1 MASIPT
7 VGRARME
14 LRFLGPLHELVAAG
28 LHRPSFEALCRG
40 EAVIRDTTI
49 DRAYLLKVLDEEV
62 TRPFGQPLRP
72 ILELV
77 LNGADAG
84 AALQRREPLRSDPA
98 CRVIDVEVED
108 AEVTVIDRGEGMN
121 IATILSRLL
130 VPFATD
136 RLAGVDIGRFGVGFF
151 SVLGFGIADPASF
164 ALHVETGDGIEGWS
178 IRVVAGG
185 RSAGSLIISLRAISA
200 RQGTRVKIGSA
211 LLDATSVRAYLRDAL
226 HFFPLE
232 RAILRVDGLA
242 TNDGAMISGGTLFED
257 LVDPPEGTR
266 FDPSFLGRFHLGGR
280 ALVPGITAAT
290 YHAGVKVEPCF
301 AIGELALVDFPG
313 AVELTEGRDALKPG
327 PAFAAVVAAFHRRL
341 IHLGL
346 GAAKARR
353 PRIAELAAQIS
364 ALMLQSSAWET
375 VAPEMAQALLGEG
388 CHLVCP
394 DRVEALLGFLG
405 PDVGTR
411 LFVPESFWA
420 EREWHAFLPGER
432 ELLEDELTIGPVET
446 LAGLARRRPDLTG
459 LSVLLARLER
469 PGDQAV
475 ALAQGRLRAAGSLP
489 CLGTRRAVLVR
500 ADSPSVQAPRSWA
513 DVYALRIAFDRAM
526 GTPEPDVERD
536 LIVAAPIRTVGPIT
550 AGTTGTGGTRS

>member
-14 LRFLGPLHELVAAG
+14 LRFLGPLQELVAAG

-40 EAVIRDTTI
+40 ETVVRDTTI
-49 DRAYLLKVLDEEV
+49 DRNYLLKVLDEEV

-84 AALQRREPLRSDPA
+84 AALERREPLRADPA
-98 CRVIDVEVED
+98 CRVIDIEVEES
-108 AEVTVIDRGEGMN
+108 EVTVIDRGEGMN
-121 IATILSRLL
+121 VATILSRLL

-151 SVLGFGIADPASF
+151 SVLGFGIADPTSF

-185 RSAGSLIISLRAISA
+185 RSAGSLIISLRAIA
-200 RQGTRVKIGSA
+200 PRQGTRVKVGSA

-226 HFFPLE
+226 HFFPRE
-232 RAILRVDGLA
+232 RAILRVDGVA

-266 FDPSFLGRFHLGGR
+266 VDPPLLGRFHLGGR

-313 AVELTEGRDALKPG
+313 AVELTEGRDAIKHG
-327 PAFAAVVAAFHRRL
+327 PEFAAVAAAFHRRL
-341 IHLGL
+341 IQLGL
-346 GAAKARR
+346 GAAPAMR

-364 ALMLQSSAWET
+364 ALMLQSGAWET
-375 VAPEMAQALLGEG
+375 VAPEMAQALLG
-388 CHLVCP
+388 
-394 DRVEALLGFLG
+394 FLG
-405 PDVGTR
+405 KDVGAR

-432 ELLEDELTIGPVET
+432 ELLEDELAIGPVET

-459 LSVLLARLER
+459 LGVLLARLER
-469 PGDQAV
+469 PGEQAV
-475 ALAQGRLRAAGSLP
+475 ALAQGRRRAAGCLP

-500 ADSPSVQAPRSWA
+500 ADSPAVQAPRSWA

-536 LIVAAPIRTVGPIT
+536 LIVAAPIRISGPLT